1 MTIKQYE
8 EENKDKLIKN
18 KKAGVEGIISKKGFE
33 TMMNMKY
40 MNSIVEPGEAV
51 GIVAS
56 QSIGEPSTQMTLNTF
71 HLAGHSSKNV
81 TLGIPRLR
89 EIVMTASANIMTPTM
104 RLNLI
109 DEITPE
115 EGEKFAKSISRLSLA
130 EVIDKLEI
138 KESISTGDGQ
148 ANSKIYDIH
157 IDLFPAEEYM
167 EEYAIRIEDVF
178 KVLHKPFVTRLHKST
193 EKELK
198 KREDEKKKTGNS
210 SAQPDIGLSV
220 GTIEEAPRT
229 TEGGGEQDDMPD
241 DDNEED
247 QDDAKRAMA
256 NMNRSHQVSYEA
268 PDDDEQDFIRQQD
281 SMDVDPDDEDSNDN
295 GKPQTGDEPS
305 SEDSDEDG
313 SSDEDET
320 TVNKEKEFVKH
331 VKLAIKEV
339 KGQYSEIT
347 EFKFDPRTGSSCH
360 IQLKYDISTPKLLL
374 LPLVE
379 EAARN
384 SVIHHIPGIRSCTYV
399 PADPKKE
406 QNAYVETEGVSLV
419 AMWDYQDIIH
429 PHSLRTNSI
438 SHMLELY
445 GVEAARASIVRE
457 MDDVFKGHSISVDNR
472 HLNLIGD
479 VMTHS
484 GGFRAFN
491 RNGLVLDSSS
501 PLAKMSFETTVGF
514 LRDAVLERDYDN
526 LRSPSSRIVV
536 GRVGSVGTGGFD
548 VLAPVA

>member
-1 MTIKQYE
+1 
-8 EENKDKLIKN
+8 
-18 KKAGVEGIISKKGFE
+18 
-33 TMMNMKY
+33 MMNMKY
-40 MNSIVEPGEAV
+40 MNSTVEPGEAV

-71 HLAGHSSKNV
+71 HLAGHSAKNV

-89 EIVMTASANIMTPTM
+89 EIVMTASTNIMTPTM
-104 RLNLI
+104 RLNLV

-115 EGEKFAKSISRLSLA
+115 EGEKFAKSISRMSLA

-138 KESISTGDGQ
+138 KESVSTSENQ
-148 ANSKIYDIH
+148 ANSKIYDIY
-157 IDLFPAEEYM
+157 IDFFPAEEYID
-167 EEYAIRIEDVF
+167 EYAIQIEDVF
-178 KVLHKPFVTRLHKST
+178 KAVCKPFVARLHVST
-193 EKELK
+193 TKELK
-198 KREDEKKKTGNS
+198 KREEEKKKMGNS

-220 GTIEEAPRT
+220 GAVEEAPRI
-229 TEGGGEQDDMPD
+229 TESGGESNDVPD
-241 DDNEED
+241 DDNDED
-247 QDDAKRAMA
+247 QDDAKRSLAS
-256 NMNRSHQVSYEA
+256 MNRSHQISYEG
-268 PDDDEQDFIRQQD
+268 PDEDEQSFIQQVSTDFD
-281 SMDVDPDDEDSNDN
+281 SDDEDNNDN
-295 GKPQTGDEPS
+295 GRRQTSKEQLPEGPNDRDAREEVEVKPG
-305 SEDSDEDG
+305 G
-313 SSDEDET
+313 
-320 TVNKEKEFVKH
+320 VKEFVRRA
-331 VKLAIKEV
+331 KLAIEDV
-339 KGQYSEIT
+339 KGRYSEIT
-347 EFKFDPRTGSSCH
+347 GFKFDSKSGSSCH

-379 EAARN
+379 DAARN
-384 SVIHHIPGIRSCTYV
+384 SVIHHIPGIRHCIYV
-399 PADPKKE
+399 PADPVKE
-406 QNAYVETEGVSLV
+406 QKAYVETEGVSLV

-438 SHMLELY
+438 FHMLELY

-457 MDDVFKGHSISVDNR
+457 MDDVFRGHSISVDNR

-514 LRDAVLERDYDN
+514 LRDAVLEGDYDN
-526 LRSPSSRIVV
+526 LRNPSSRIVV